1 MSVFPS
7 WPWTNF
13 HEENLDWVIKTV
25 KECKETVEEA
35 LADVSN
41 AVATYFAEHINTTLT
56 QSGEAADA
64 AAVGNRL
71 GTLSGNISN
80 VQETLSNNIL
90 SVQASIP
97 ELDVTLSSPQAAAPA
112 ATVGSRLSNI
122 QNDITNLQNAT
133 SHHTYNITLT
143 ENPAN
148 TYTCAL
154 TPLEGMT
161 VNQTVIQMSND
172 LYNGYGM
179 FINVKEDREGNA
191 NDEWCIAYNIHY
203 NRAQMSV
210 YFETDKFRYTVR
222 EGSLNPVTA
231 VAK

>member
-25 KECKETVEEA
+25 KECKQTVEEA
-35 LADVSN
+35 LADVSD
-41 AVATYFAEHINTTLT
+41 AVATYFANHIDTTLT
-56 QSGEAADA
+56 QSGKAADA

-71 GTLSGNISN
+71 SALSGNISS
-80 VQETLSNNIL
+80 VQASIS

-97 ELDVTLSSPQAAAPA
+97 DLDVTLTSAQAAAPA
-112 ATVGSRLSNI
+112 ATVGSRLTHL
-122 QNDITNLQNAT
+122 QDEITNLQNAT

-148 TYTCAL
+148 TYTCVL
-154 TPLEGMT
+154 TPLEGKT
-161 VNQTVIQMSND
+161 VNQTIIQMSND

-179 FINVKEDREGNA
+179 FINVKEDRDSNTL
-191 NDEWCIAYNIHY
+191 NEWCIAYNIHY
-203 NRAQMSV
+203 LRAEMSI
-210 YFETDKFRYTVR
+210 YFETDKFRYTVT
-222 EGSLNPVTA
+222 EGHLNPVTA

>member
-13 HEENLDWVIKTV
+13 HEENQSWLIKTV
-25 KECKETVEEA
+25 RECKETVAEA

-41 AVATYFAEHINTTLT
+41 AVATYFAGHIDTSLT
-56 QSGEAADA
+56 QSGKAADA

-71 GTLSGNISN
+71 GQLSGNISN
-80 VQETLSNNIL
+80 VQTTLSNDIL

-97 ELDVTLSSPQAAAPA
+97 DLDETLTSAQAAAPA
-112 ATVGSRLSNI
+112 AIVGRRLTNI

-148 TYTCAL
+148 TYTCVL
-154 TPLEGMT
+154 TPLEGMN
-161 VNQTVIQMSND
+161 VNQTIVQMSND
-172 LYNGYGM
+172 LYNGSGM
-179 FINVKEDREGNA
+179 FINVKEDRDN
-191 NDEWCIAYNIHY
+191 NVFNEWCIAYNIHY
-203 NRAQMSV
+203 LRADLSIF
-210 YFETDKFRYTVR
+210 FETDKFKYTVH
-222 EGSLNPVTA
+222 EGHLNPVTA

>member
-7 WPWTNF
+7 WPWTNL
-13 HEENLDWVIKTV
+13 HEENLDWLIQTV
-25 KECKETVEEA
+25 KACKTIVDDA

-41 AVATYFAEHINTTLT
+41 AVATYFADHIDTTLT

-71 GTLSGNISN
+71 GA
-80 VQETLSNNIL
+80 LSNNIA

-97 ELDVTLSSPQAAAPA
+97 DLDVTLTSAQAAAPA
-112 ATVGSRLSNI
+112 ATVGSRLASI
-122 QNDITNLQNAT
+122 QNDITNLQTAT
-133 SHHTYNITLT
+133 SHHTYKITLT
-143 ENPAN
+143 ESPAG
-148 TYTCAL
+148 TYNCAL
-154 TPLEGMT
+154 TALEGMT

-179 FINVKEDREGNA
+179 FINVAETRDNIT
-191 NDEWCIAYNIHY
+191 NNSWCLAYNIHTDRTRLY
-203 NRAQMSV
+203 V
-210 YFETDKFRYTVR
+210 YFETESFRYTVH
-222 EGSLNPVTA
+222 EGNVNPVTA